1 MRKIIVFTASWCSP
15 CHQFKP
21 ILESLSSEIPITHID
36 IDSALQV
43 VSQYNVKSVPTTILL
58 ENGREISR
66 FTGVRNKQQLIS
78 FFNQ

>member
-15 CHQFKP
+15 CRQFKS
-21 ILESLSSEIPITHID
+21 ILESLSSEIPITYID

-43 VSQYNVKSVPTTILL
+43 VSQYNVKFVPTTILL